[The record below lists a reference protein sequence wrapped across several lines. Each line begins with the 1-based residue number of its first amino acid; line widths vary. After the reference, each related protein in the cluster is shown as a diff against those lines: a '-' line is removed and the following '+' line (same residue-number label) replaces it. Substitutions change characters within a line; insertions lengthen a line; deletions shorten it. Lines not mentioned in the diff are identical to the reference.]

1 MHKWMKSSQHVT
13 LDIDQRVARIT
24 LNNPARRNALS
35 WDMLVEL
42 RGALLEADDLREVS
56 AIVLRGAGPDFCAG
70 YDMQSAYARY
80 AEEAAQE
87 AGTAGRYRSG
97 SASFDDD
104 AWKLERF
111 QELLRTTFVL
121 HKPVIAQ
128 VHGHCVAG
136 GTDLALYCDMV
147 IAADD
152 ARIGFPATRA
162 MGSPPNHMWIYHV
175 GPQWA
180 KRLLLSGDVVSGR
193 DAAKIGLVLASVA
206 PARLA
211 EEVATRAGRL
221 ATVDPE
227 LLATNKRIVNIALEL
242 AGAGTLARL
251 AAEMD
256 SRAHLTRAK
265 KEFDADVAALGF
277 KAAVRRRDEAF
288 GDGVA
293 RPSW

>member
-1 MHKWMKSSQHVT
+1 MAKWMTSSRFVT
-13 LDIDQRVARIT
+13 LTLDGRVARIM
-24 LNNPARRNALS
+24 LNNPERRNALS

-42 RGALLEADDLREVS
+42 RGALLEADDLLAVS
-56 AIVLRGAGPDFCAG
+56 TIVLEGAGKDFCAG

-80 AEEAAQE
+80 ATEAD
-87 AGTAGRYRSG
+87 GTAQYRSG
-97 SASFDDD
+97 SGSFDDD

-111 QELLRTTFVL
+111 QELLRTAFAL
-121 HKPVIAQ
+121 HKPVIAK
-128 VHGHCVAG
+128 VHGNCVAG

-162 MGSPPNHMWIYHV
+162 MGSPPNHMWFYNV

-180 KRLLLSGDVVSGR
+180 KRLLLSGDVVSGS
-193 DAAKIGLVLASVA
+193 DAARIGLVVASAPPDELEHEVMTLA
-206 PARLA
+206 R
-211 EEVATRAGRL
+211 RL
-221 ATVDPE
+221 ATIDPE

-242 AGAGTLARL
+242 AGAGTIARL

-265 KEFDADVAALGF
+265 REFDADVAAHGF
-277 KAAVRRRDEAF
+277 KAAARRRDEPF
-288 GDGVA
+288 GDGTV

>member
-1 MHKWMKSSQHVT
+1 MAKWMKSSDHVS
-13 LDIDQRVARIT
+13 LQIQDRVGRIT
-24 LNNPARRNALS
+24 LNRPDRRNALS

-42 RGALLEADDLREVS
+42 RGALLEADDLKSVS
-56 AIVLRGAGPDFCAG
+56 CIVLEGAGQDFCAG
-70 YDMQSAYARY
+70 YDMKSAYARY
-80 AEEAAQE
+80 ASEDGAQLE
-87 AGTAGRYRSG
+87 YRSG
-97 SASFDDD
+97 SGSFDDD

-111 QELLRTTFVL
+111 QELLRTAFVV
-121 HKPVIAQ
+121 HKPVIAK

-162 MGSPPNHMWIYHV
+162 MGSPPNHMWFYNV

-180 KRLLLSGDVVSGR
+180 KRLLLSGDIVTGA
-193 DAAKIGLVLASVA
+193 DAARIGLVVASA
-206 PARLA
+206 PAAQLEDEVMRL
-211 EEVATRAGRL
+211 AGRL
-221 ATVDPE
+221 ATIDPE
-227 LLATNKRIVNIALEL
+227 LLATNKRIVNLALEL
-242 AGAGTLARL
+242 AGAGTVARL

-256 SRAHLTRAK
+256 ARAHLSRAK
-265 KEFDADVAALGF
+265 KDFDADVAAVGF
-277 KAAVRRRDEAF
+277 KAAVRKRDEPF

>member
-1 MHKWMKSSQHVT
+1 MGKWLQSSEHLRFDVREQ
-13 LDIDQRVARIT
+13 VARIT
-24 LNNPARRNALS
+24 LNRPDRRNALS
-35 WDMLVEL
+35 WELLVEL
-42 RGALLEADDLREVS
+42 RAALLEADDLRAVS
-56 AIVLRGAGPDFCAG
+56 VIVLEGAGPDFCAG
-70 YDMQSAYARY
+70 YDMKSAYARY
-80 AEEAAQE
+80 AAEGEAALD
-87 AGTAGRYRSG
+87 YRSG
-97 SASFDDD
+97 SGSFDDD

-111 QELLRTTFVL
+111 QELLRTAFVV
-121 HKPVIAQ
+121 HKPVIAK

-162 MGSPPNHMWIYHV
+162 MGSPPNHMWFYNV

-180 KRLLLSGDVVSGR
+180 KRLLLSGDVVSGS
-193 DAAKIGLVLASVA
+193 DAARIGLVVASA
-206 PARLA
+206 PAAQLDGEVMALA
-211 EEVATRAGRL
+211 RRL

-227 LLATNKRIVNIALEL
+227 LLATNKRIVNLALEL
-242 AGAGTLARL
+242 AGAGTLPRL

-256 SRAHLTRAK
+256 ARAHLSRAK

-277 KAAVRRRDEAF
+277 KAAVRKRDEPF

>member
-1 MHKWMKSSQHVT
+1 MGKWLQTPEHLVFEVRE
-13 LDIDQRVARIT
+13 RVARIT
-24 LNNPARRNALS
+24 LNRPDRRNALS
-35 WDMLVEL
+35 WEMLVEL
-42 RGALLEADDLREVS
+42 RAALLEADDLRAVS
-56 AIVLRGAGPDFCAG
+56 VIVLEGAGPDFCAG
-70 YDMQSAYARY
+70 YDMKSAYARY
-80 AEEAAQE
+80 AAEGDAALD
-87 AGTAGRYRSG
+87 YRSG
-97 SASFDDD
+97 SGSFDDD

-111 QELLRTTFVL
+111 QELLRTAFLV
-121 HKPVIAQ
+121 HKPVIAK

-162 MGSPPNHMWIYHV
+162 MGSPPNHMWFYNV

-180 KRLLLSGDVVSGR
+180 KRLLLSGDVVSGA
-193 DAAKIGLVLASVA
+193 DAARIGLAVASAPAARLEEEVSTLAS
-206 PARLA
+206 
-211 EEVATRAGRL
+211 RL

-227 LLATNKRIVNIALEL
+227 LLATNKRIVNLALEL
-242 AGAGTLARL
+242 AGAGTLPRL

-256 SRAHLTRAK
+256 ARAHLSRAK
-265 KEFDADVAALGF
+265 KDFDAEVAALGF
-277 KAAVRRRDEAF
+277 KAAVRKRDEPF

>member
-1 MHKWMKSSQHVT
+1 MGKWMTSGEFVSLEVR
-13 LDIDQRVARIT
+13 DRVARIT

-35 WDMLVEL
+35 WDMLVEF
-42 RGALLEADDLREVS
+42 RGALLEADDLRAVS
-56 AIVLRGAGPDFCAG
+56 VIVVDGAGPDFCAG
-70 YDMQSAYARY
+70 YDMQSAYTRY
-80 AEEAAQE
+80 AAENAE
-87 AGTAGRYRSG
+87 AGRYRTG
-97 SASFDDD
+97 NGSFDDD

-111 QELLRTTFVL
+111 QELLRTPFTV
-121 HKPVIAQ
+121 HKPVIAK

-162 MGSPPNHMWIYHV
+162 MGSPPNHMWLYNV

-180 KRLLLSGDVVSGR
+180 KRLLLSGDVLSGR
-193 DAAKIGLVLASVA
+193 DAARIGLAVASA
-206 PARLA
+206 PAQDLEQEVMTLA
-211 EEVATRAGRL
+211 TRL

-227 LLATNKRIVNIALEL
+227 LLATNKRIVNIALEV
-242 AGAGTLARL
+242 AGAGTVARL

-256 SRAHLTRAK
+256 SRAHLSRAK

-277 KAAVRRRDEAF
+277 KAAARRRDEPF
-288 GDGVA
+288 GDGMV

>member
-1 MHKWMKSSQHVT
+1 MHKWMTSSQYVT
-13 LDIDQRVARIT
+13 LEVNSRVAHIT
-24 LNNPARRNALS
+24 LNHPSRRNALS
-35 WDMLVEL
+35 WEMLVEL
-42 RGALLEADDLREVS
+42 RGAMLEADDLRDVS

-80 AEEAAQE
+80 AAEGGNESP
-87 AGTAGRYRSG
+87 YRTGSG
-97 SASFDDD
+97 SFDDD

-111 QELLRTTFVL
+111 QELLRTAFVL

-162 MGSPPNHMWIYHV
+162 MGSPPNHMWIYNV

-180 KRLLLSGDVVSGR
+180 KRLLLSGDVVTGR
-193 DAAKIGLVLASVA
+193 DAAKIGLVLASAA
-206 PARLA
+206 PDQLENEVNSLA
-211 EEVATRAGRL
+211 ARL

-265 KEFDADVAALGF
+265 KDFDADVAALGF
-277 KAAVRRRDEAF
+277 KAAARRRDEPF
-288 GDGVA
+288 GDGIA
-293 RPSW
+293 RPTW